1 MFPITRYGRTVAKR
15 LQNSITH
22 NRFGQSLLL
31 GLGAT
36 LCFSAGAQAAE
47 TITIRYLDDTIT
59 VPVSN
64 LETYARTGEAQTPE
78 VREFFERHSELGQ
91 IVQDALTT
99 QIYIS
104 EAFLQDTLNS
114 SVGEFVLVKLNELI
128 GSPSWREDLQP
139 LRTALLDAYQDD
151 NSFSILEVIQ
161 DLPDEDINLNLSGLE
176 PVYRDVRAF
185 VERIYPALEVAK
197 DFLQDLVCDCQTTPA
212 ASESDSTAP
221 SSSSESGSPQSAL
234 PGGDRTVLTAQNCN
248 NATQARTT
256 QAHTTQVTPIPHSV
270 STTATAA
277 TSVLAEPAR
286 P

>member
-1 MFPITRYGRTVAKR
+1 
-15 LQNSITH
+15 
-22 NRFGQSLLL
+22 
-31 GLGAT
+31 
-36 LCFSAGAQAAE
+36 
-47 TITIRYLDDTIT
+47 
-59 VPVSN
+59 SN
-64 LETYARTGEAQTPE
+64 LETYAETGQAQTPE
-78 VREFFERHSELGQ
+78 VREFFERHAELGQ

-99 QIYIS
+99 KIYIS
-104 EAFLQDTLNS
+104 EAFLQDTLRS

-197 DFLQDLVCDCQTTPA
+197 EFLQDLVCDCQTAPA

-248 NATQARTT
+248 NGTQAHTT
-256 QAHTTQVTPIPHSV
+256 QAHTTQVTPVPHSV
-270 STTATAA
+270 STTATAVP
-277 TSVLAEPAR
+277 SVLAEPAR